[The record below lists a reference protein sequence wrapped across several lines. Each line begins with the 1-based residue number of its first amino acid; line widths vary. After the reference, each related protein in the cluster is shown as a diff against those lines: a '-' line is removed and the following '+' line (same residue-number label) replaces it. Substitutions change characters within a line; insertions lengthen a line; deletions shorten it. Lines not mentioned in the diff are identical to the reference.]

1 MVLLHK
7 NMVLWVY
14 GDLLLLISYH
24 ENMVLL
30 QYRFII
36 LTNIIEDT
44 N

>member
-14 GDLLLLISYH
+14 DDLLLLISHH

-30 QYRFII
+30 QYRYII
-36 LTNIIEDT
+36 STNIIEDA